1 MMGGAK
7 LRANLRPGPLK
18 REELARLAL
27 VAAAGAAMAN
37 ATNTSASQTASHARG
52 VTWREARNAAARA
65 VAPMATPPQPGTA
78 VNSAALSLVSRMW
91 RRGSAA
97 RASRGMGP
105 GNGAPVERGI
115 GTRAG

>member
-37 ATNTSASQTASHARG
+37 ATNTSASQTASHAPG
-52 VTWREARNAAARA
+52 VTWCEARNAAARA

-78 VNSAALSLVSRMW
+78 GNSAALSMGSRMYA
-91 RRGSAA
+91 RGTGGP
-97 RASRGMGP
+97 RAL
-105 GNGAPVERGI
+105 GNG
-115 GTRAG
+115 

>member
-18 REELARLAL
+18 REEFARLAF

-37 ATNTSASQTASHARG
+37 ATNTSASQTASHAPG
-52 VTWREARNAAARA
+52 VTWCEARNAAARA
-65 VAPMATPPQPGTA
+65 VAPIATPPQPGTA
-78 VNSAALSLVSRMW
+78 VNTAGLSLDSRSE

-97 RASRGMGP
+97 RAG
-105 GNGAPVERGI
+105 
-115 GTRAG
+115 